1 MVSWGFHANSFRYA
15 LALWLAT
22 MLALLISFVV
32 QLDPAQWSAIT
43 VWIIFIQNP
52 RMNYSKIIWWA
63 FGTIMGAFV
72 AVLLTVF
79 FNQAPEL
86 LILFLSLWLAVCSGA
101 APLLCSYRAYGAV
114 LAGYTCAIVSMS
126 AVEHPDLIFQLA
138 VTRVSCIFIGM
149 ASAIF
154 MITIL
159 LPKHRHWRETR
170 HHLTQHLK
178 ATLRQAARA
187 LDPDDTQPTQFT
199 WRHMV
204 DRLSTLEHTLDI
216 TTAESADA
224 RIHAQPA
231 RSLVATL
238 FDLLAKAQSVEVH
251 LSRAGTPAPAI
262 EIKILLQHAKKLLAD
277 LSEGISG
284 KLGSSFGGSLMVDLA
299 GEIENLRNKSADA
312 RELLSSQTTEAMIS
326 SRFLLDRVDEI
337 LVEAGEAIQDWE
349 GLFGPWTA
357 QRESRLAV
365 HRDYRSAF
373 IYGLRICLTV
383 NLAGLLWLVTQW
395 PSGAMFVLF
404 IAVVCSLL
412 SLVDY
417 APQMGMP
424 FLKSAAFCTIMAYL
438 EAFWLMQ
445 KSEGFI
451 VLFLMF
457 GIFLL
462 PAAYFYRH
470 PRLIGGAVVSML
482 IFYGLTNPS
491 NQMDYDITTFLNN
504 AIALL
509 SAAACGF
516 FMFHAVPSL
525 DPKARQFWLLHAV
538 RSELARE
545 SHAKDMLAEQSWTSC
560 MFDRIRL
567 LHRAAGDQSGTPEWL
582 EAENEMLISLQLGL
596 RQRVLSAQLK
606 QGGMTPDAAMVVG
619 DVLNEFREIRR
630 HPSVV
635 ALFLRSACIRFQEAI
650 DADEKNSE
658 STLGA
663 LAEMWEMTQLLET
676 NARFYAD

>member
-32 QLDPAQWSAIT
+32 QLEPAQWSAIT

-72 AVLLTVF
+72 AILLTVF
-79 FNQAPEL
+79 FSQAPEL
-86 LILFLSLWLAVCSGA
+86 LILFLALWLAVCSGA
-101 APLLCSYRAYGAV
+101 APLLSNYRAYGAV

-126 AVEHPDLIFQLA
+126 AVEHPDLIFNLA

-178 ATLRQAARA
+178 ATLRRAAMA
-187 LDPDDTQPTQFT
+187 LEADATQPAQFT

-224 RIHAQPA
+224 RIYALPA

-251 LSRAGTPAPAI
+251 LSRSGTPVSAG
-262 EIKILLQHAKKLLAD
+262 EIKILLQRAKKLLTD
-277 LSEGISG
+277 LSEGISD
-284 KLGSSFGGSLMVDLA
+284 KLGNSFGSSLATDLKN
-299 GEIENLRNKSADA
+299 EIENLRNASVGA
-312 RELLSSQTTEAMIS
+312 RQTLLSQTTETMLS
-326 SRFLLDRVDEI
+326 NRFLLDRLDEI
-337 LVEAGEAIQDWE
+337 LAEADEAIQDWA
-349 GLFGPWTA
+349 GLFGSWTA
-357 QRESRLAV
+357 QRPSRLAV

-373 IYGLRICLTV
+373 IYGLRMFLTI
-383 NLAGLLWLVTQW
+383 NLAGMLWLVTQW
-395 PSGAMFVLF
+395 PSGATFVMF

-424 FLKSAAFCTIMAYL
+424 FLKSAAFCAIMAYV
-438 EAFWLMQ
+438 EAFWLLQ
-445 KSEGFI
+445 KSEGFV

-482 IFYGLTNPS
+482 VFYGLTNPS
-491 NQMDYDITTFLNN
+491 NQMTYDIATFLNN
-504 AIALL
+504 AIAFL

-525 DPKARQFWLLHAV
+525 DAKARQFWLLHAV
-538 RSELARE
+538 RSDLAR
-545 SHAKDMLAEQSWTSC
+545 SGRAQGVLSEQSWTSR

-567 LHRAAGDQSGTPEWL
+567 LHRAAGGQPGTPDWL
-582 EAENEMLISLQLGL
+582 ETENEMLISLQLGL
-596 RQRVLSAQLK
+596 RQRGLNAQLK
-606 QGGMTPDAAMVVG
+606 RGGMTPDAAMVVD
-619 DVLNEFREIRR
+619 DVLNEFQEISR
-630 HPSVV
+630 HPSIL
-635 ALFLRSACIRFQEAI
+635 ALFLRSACIRFEEAI
-650 DADEKNSE
+650 GPGGKNSD

-663 LAEMWEMTQLLET
+663 LAEMWEMTRLLET
-676 NARFYAD
+676 TTRFYAD